1 MYRDSSRGS
10 TWLSMSTPEPA
21 AVDAEAAAG
30 IHIEGAAG
38 PGYEAQILE
47 GGMAFVVDAVG
58 EADLVLPGQL
68 QFRNQAD
75 DEIGRSPDDRGHVK
89 GFPRF
94 HSVERAGSNVPGIVP
109 AGTCAV
115 DAGFKAVLIQSQHF
129 LFLEVMELE
138 GFPGGKV
145 GQGDVVLSMA

>member
-1 MYRDSSRGS
+1 MLIIPVFHVHVPGIAQNVPGQLPGIHLAVDEY
-10 TWLSMSTPEPA
+10 PESA

-115 DAGFKAVLIQSQHF
+115 DAGFKQS
-129 LFLEVMELE
+129 
-138 GFPGGKV
+138 
-145 GQGDVVLSMA
+145 